1 MIQPHFDTPSPLSLN
16 SPNCR
21 VAKCATGTTSCT
33 SDARKKNVV
42 GTATNNLSKI
52 MQLQPTYYT
61 WKSEAAN
68 PQLRLGLIAQNVQT
82 QFPEVVTTDDSG
94 YLQLDYSALVSP
106 LIGAVQEQQAQ
117 INSLST
123 SVAKILLASAGTRQ
137 L

>member
-1 MIQPHFDTPSPLSLN
+1 
-16 SPNCR
+16 
-21 VAKCATGTTSCT
+21 
-33 SDARKKNVV
+33 
-42 GTATNNLSKI
+42 